1 MKKPAQPAAR
11 AKAPVLERSPFES
24 MELVDADD
32 LSGEDHTY
40 LQEREK
46 IIDVGRRTF
55 LEVGQ
60 ALIEIKEHR
69 GGLLYKRY
77 GTFEKYC
84 QERWEFGR
92 SYAFRLMDAAQIYR
106 EMLPR
111 GNADGGSVPVLPT
124 TEKQMR
130 SLKKLP
136 TAEMRLD
143 AWTNAVQAAG
153 ERPISARDVEREV
166 RKFTASEKGA
176 PIRIPKNRQS
186 ASAGSYQI
194 GEKELRL
201 IRAQLRLLDQ
211 WTTKAEDGEE
221 MHATVVRIGALLP
234 KL

>member
-11 AKAPVLERSPFES
+11 AKAPVLARSPFES
-24 MELVDADD
+24 VELVDADD
-32 LSGEDHTY
+32 LSGDDRAY

-46 IIDVGRRTF
+46 TIDTGRRTF

-60 ALIEIKEHR
+60 ALIEIRAYH

-92 SYAFRLMDAAQIYR
+92 SYAFRLMDAAEIYR

-111 GNADGGSVPVLPT
+111 GNTDGGSVPVLPT

-136 TAEMRLD
+136 TAHLRLD

-153 ERPISARDVEREV
+153 ERPVSARDVEREV

-176 PIRIPKNRQS
+176 PIRMPKNRQ
-186 ASAGSYQI
+186 AAGAGSYQI
-194 GEKELRL
+194 GATELRS
-201 IRAQLRLLDQ
+201 IRSQLALLGQ
-211 WTTKAEDGEE
+211 WTAKAEDGDKIRRSL
-221 MHATVVRIGALLP
+221 ARIERLLP
-234 KL
+234 R